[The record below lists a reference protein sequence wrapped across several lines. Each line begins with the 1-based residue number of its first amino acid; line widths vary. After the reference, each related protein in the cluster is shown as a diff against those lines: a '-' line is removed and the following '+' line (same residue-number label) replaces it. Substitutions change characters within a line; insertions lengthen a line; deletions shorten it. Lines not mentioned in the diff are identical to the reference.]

1 MHNKKDREM
10 MRTFL
15 KRHGYEG
22 DDKIVFNFNSRDMH
36 IKRAALKRGWFENPV
51 ANSHFFDI
59 KWEYTD
65 N

>member
-1 MHNKKDREM
+1 M

-15 KRHGYEG
+15 KRHGFEG
-22 DDKIVFNFNSRDMH
+22 DDKIVFIINSRDLY

-51 ANSHFFDI
+51 ANSYFFDI
-59 KWEYTD
+59 KWDYND

>member
-1 MHNKKDREM
+1 

>member
-1 MHNKKDREM
+1 M

-22 DDKIVFNFNSRDMH
+22 DDKIVFLFNSRDLFL
-36 IKRAALKRGWFENPV
+36 KRTAIKRGWFENPIM
-51 ANSHFFDI
+51 NSHFFDV
-59 KWEYTD
+59 KWDYND